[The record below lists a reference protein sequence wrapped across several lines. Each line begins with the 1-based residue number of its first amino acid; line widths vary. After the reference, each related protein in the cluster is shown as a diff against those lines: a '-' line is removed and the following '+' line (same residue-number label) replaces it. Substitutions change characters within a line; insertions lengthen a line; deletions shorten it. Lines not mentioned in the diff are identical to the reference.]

1 MILERY
7 SSRVIE
13 EQELILA
20 QGEVMEECR
29 EKLERRR
36 AYETFNNMS
45 LNITNISSIQNMSS
59 TDESSFRNKFT
70 EEFENSI
77 LNSAVKEI
85 RSNCSE
91 ETFDT
96 VMGYIMNNKN
106 KEYEELRKEMEKR
119 NRDYE

>member
-1 MILERY
+1 
-7 SSRVIE
+7 
-13 EQELILA
+13 
-20 QGEVMEECR
+20 
-29 EKLERRR
+29 
-36 AYETFNNMS
+36 
-45 LNITNISSIQNMSS
+45 MSS

>member
-1 MILERY
+1 
-7 SSRVIE
+7 
-13 EQELILA
+13 
-20 QGEVMEECR
+20 
-29 EKLERRR
+29 
-36 AYETFNNMS
+36 
-45 LNITNISSIQNMSS
+45 MSS

-96 VMGYIMNNKN
+96 VMSYIMNNKN
-106 KEYEELRKEMEKR
+106 KEYEELRKEMDKR